1 MNLACTQEHL
11 KIRHYTQT
19 LLVNGV
25 DLNVTFYTTAIVSL
39 RTTVLMQLYASP
51 HSPKHINNN
60 V

>member
-1 MNLACTQEHL
+1 MNLTCMLEHCTQ
-11 KIRHYTQT
+11 TS
-19 LLVNGV
+19 LVNRV

-39 RTTVLMQLYASP
+39 RTTVLMQLYAPP